1 MDPTRA
7 ARLQV
12 ENSRL
17 DSRSRVNG
25 FLSWLLYLLPTF
37 TGLGSWASLQPGQS
51 GAQVTLFRVWAA
63 FLAVIA
69 FALFFGAQRP
79 FPSSLPGVAWYL
91 FFAAILM
98 QGLFLF
104 SGRSY
109 VWFGSWREYL
119 GFLVATLVATTV
131 FFILRSDPATREP
144 FLHGFQLSFWIF
156 GLFALLEVI
165 TGFHVLQFTSRGWI
179 FPARSAA
186 ATFNN
191 PNDLAV
197 FLTLSLVALLAL
209 PSPKSQVSRMI
220 FPLGLLTVVAFAGGS
235 RGALLGGLVIGILV
249 MLSYPR
255 YRVHAIVFGGL
266 AIWPT
271 LVLQSALSPPAGPDQ
286 SAERR
291 MALMG
296 DAWELFLRAPA
307 LGSGPGSFEGFWS
320 QRYNYPIELAAPP
333 HSLLHEL
340 LSEYG
345 LFVTVPL
352 ALSLAVVAVRAIR
365 PMLSR
370 NGADVQSFIGPSWIP
385 ALILAALL
393 PSSVIAAPWF

>member
-1 MDPTRA
+1 
-7 ARLQV
+7 
-12 ENSRL
+12 
-17 DSRSRVNG
+17 
-25 FLSWLLYLLPTF
+25 
-37 TGLGSWASLQPGQS
+37 
-51 GAQVTLFRVWAA
+51 
-63 FLAVIA
+63 
-69 FALFFGAQRP
+69 
-79 FPSSLPGVAWYL
+79 
-91 FFAAILM
+91 
-98 QGLFLF
+98 
-104 SGRSY
+104 
-109 VWFGSWREYL
+109 
-119 GFLVATLVATTV
+119 
-131 FFILRSDPATREP
+131 
-144 FLHGFQLSFWIF
+144 
-156 GLFALLEVI
+156 
-165 TGFHVLQFTSRGWI
+165 
-179 FPARSAA
+179 
-186 ATFNN
+186 
-191 PNDLAV
+191 
-197 FLTLSLVALLAL
+197 
-209 PSPKSQVSRMI
+209 
-220 FPLGLLTVVAFAGGS
+220 
-235 RGALLGGLVIGILV
+235 

-393 PSSVIAAPWF
+393 PSSVIAAPWFWIWLAGVIAIQINQHQSSEVTSTGITGRAHSVESGSSESRV